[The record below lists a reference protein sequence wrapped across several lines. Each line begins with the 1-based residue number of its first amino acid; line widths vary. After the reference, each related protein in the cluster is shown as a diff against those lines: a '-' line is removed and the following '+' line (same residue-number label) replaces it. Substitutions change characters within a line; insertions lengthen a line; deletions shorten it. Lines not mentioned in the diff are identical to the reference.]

1 MSRDSRVGISSCE
14 KRFAAVRIEIE
25 QNSRQMKGFVHIE
38 RSPSLHLK
46 ALLPGLFVPK
56 FVPPKK
62 AQTGCVD
69 GKGAKNGRLEQ
80 ARRRGPRP
88 FYGRPRGGGVARELL
103 AWGEARILDEMIQS
117 EMAME
122 GRMRENFAVPS
133 EVNQT
138 MLSDLLGKSGYKE
151 RDW

>member
-1 MSRDSRVGISSCE
+1 
-14 KRFAAVRIEIE
+14 
-25 QNSRQMKGFVHIE
+25 
-38 RSPSLHLK
+38 
-46 ALLPGLFVPK
+46 
-56 FVPPKK
+56 
-62 AQTGCVD
+62 
-69 GKGAKNGRLEQ
+69 
-80 ARRRGPRP
+80 
-88 FYGRPRGGGVARELL
+88 
-103 AWGEARILDEMIQS
+103 MIQS